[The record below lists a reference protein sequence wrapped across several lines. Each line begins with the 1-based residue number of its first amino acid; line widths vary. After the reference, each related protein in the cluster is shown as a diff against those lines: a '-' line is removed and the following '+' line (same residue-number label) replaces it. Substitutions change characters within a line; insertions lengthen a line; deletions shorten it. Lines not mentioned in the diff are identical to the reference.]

1 MRFVGAAFCRPQEL
15 GIRVRRLRLQV
26 MDMNRIERKTIRD
39 FHQAKW
45 DEPVIFEYTA
55 PGERGVIPPR
65 AEAEIAART
74 AEELAPASLIRKS
87 ALNLPEV
94 SQHRVLR
101 HYTRLSQETLGADV
115 NLEIGQGTC
124 TVKYSPKVN
133 DQLARLEKMTR
144 LHPAQPVET
153 VQGILQIMYETDLYM
168 REISGMD
175 RFSFQP
181 GSGSQ
186 AILAM
191 ASIARAYHASAHG
204 AEKHGASNSRREVI
218 TTIYSHPSD
227 AAGPAVAGYDVVY
240 IHPDK
245 DGYPDIDEFR
255 NALSERT
262 AAFVV
267 ANPEDTG
274 IYNKR
279 ITEFTKMCRDAGAL
293 CCYDQANANGLL
305 GVTRAREA
313 GFDMCFFNIHKT
325 FSAPHGCGGPAVGA
339 LGVTSELEPFLP
351 VPLVDFDGANY
362 SLNYDMPDSIGKV
375 RSYTG
380 AAQVVLKAYAWIR
393 ALGAQGLYEA
403 AKIAVLNNNYL
414 YRKLLEID
422 CVDVPYPAG
431 QQRVEQVRYTLK
443 KLLDDTGIGT
453 ADVQRRMMDFGM
465 QYWSSHHPYYVAEPM
480 TLEPT
485 ESPSKA
491 DLDEYAA
498 VLAHIFRE
506 AYETPEIFENAPHRS
521 VCHKID
527 ESGMDDPD
535 RWAITWKS
543 YLKKYS

>member
-1 MRFVGAAFCRPQEL
+1 MK
-15 GIRVRRLRLQV
+15 
-26 MDMNRIERKTIRD
+26 RIERTKVRG

-55 PGERGVIPPR
+55 PGERGVIPPS
-65 AEAEIAART
+65 AEAEIAT
-74 AEELAPASLIRKS
+74 TPAEELVPASLLR
-87 ALNLPEV
+87 ACAPGLPEIA
-94 SQHRVLR
+94 QHRVLR

-133 DQLARLEKMTR
+133 DQLARLEKMAE

-153 VQGILQIMYETDLYM
+153 AQGVLQILYETDTYM

-191 ASIARAYHASAHG
+191 ASIARAYHAKRG
-204 AEKHGASNSRREVI
+204 EGDTRREVI

-227 AAGPAVAGYDVVY
+227 AAGPAVAGYDIIYV
-240 IHPDK
+240 HADK
-245 DGYPDIDEFR
+245 DGYPDIDEFK
-255 NALSERT
+255 NALSGRT
-262 AAFVV
+262 AAFFV

-279 ITEFTKMCRDAGAL
+279 IVEFTRMCREVGAL

-339 LGVTSELEPFLP
+339 LGVTSALEPFLP
-351 VPLVDFDGANY
+351 APLVDFDGENY
-362 SLNYDMPDSIGKV
+362 SLKYDMPDSIGKV
-375 RSYTG
+375 RSYMG

-393 ALGAQGLYEA
+393 SLGAQGLYEA

-422 CVDVPYPAG
+422 CVDVPYPAE
-431 QQRVEQVRYTLK
+431 QQRVEQARYTLK

-465 QYWSSHHPYYVAEPM
+465 QFWSSHHPYYIPEPM

-485 ESPSKA
+485 ETPSKA
-491 DLDEYAA
+491 DLDEYIA
-498 VLAHIFRE
+498 VLTQIFRE
-506 AYETPEIFENAPHRS
+506 AYETPEIFEGAPHRS
-521 VCHKID
+521 VCHRLD
-527 ESGMDDPD
+527 ESGMDDPAK
-535 RWAITWKS
+535 WAITWKS
-543 YLKKYS
+543 YLKKYN